1 MKSTALSLLIIT
13 VLFCSACNSKPDRA
27 QAKPNEVPEP
37 LKDESSDLSVISK
50 GMRGNSL
57 IDLIYND
64 LLEKNS
70 QLNKLEDELTMFN
83 DAKRDSLKTFYNYN
97 NKSDSYYSSAG
108 NELSNIKD
116 TVLKARLI
124 LLLANSKHKY
134 EHNISSFSKLIRDID
149 SNSVVIDDYR
159 KTLEIVTTLPVIEKY
174 QLEHM
179 PDIKTAAD
187 MAKSAKKLKNK
198 TVKLAQQYQS
208 AIEK

>member
-1 MKSTALSLLIIT
+1 
-13 VLFCSACNSKPDRA
+13 
-27 QAKPNEVPEP
+27 
-37 LKDESSDLSVISK
+37 
-50 GMRGNSL
+50 MRGNSL